1 MKSSDSTSPQK
12 RQVLQKWKGELITKD
27 DPFHLHKTLGILC
40 LISYIWRLS
49 QWGPERD
56 MAFATHP
63 HYTLPTILLHLLL
76 NLSSFEFKL
85 PPRRI
90 DSGYR
95 IWPEYRAHSL
105 VFLCRSLAT
114 MLLTY
119 FEKMYNMT
127 PNYWINL
134 VIVLVTMAAADT
146 GSSLTDHQ
154 SGFSRKLQVPNMV
167 KYYFSVAQ
175 LWATTG
181 IIYGIRRYSVQLL
194 YCLIIQINAFLMTL
208 RRKNLAGHYLLVS
221 VYGFLLVAGIL
232 TCTAELFIWDGWK
245 AVLIFCIAANTASVI
260 RLSPKKIPLMD
271 NKYLMWIVIACFVSS
286 MRQKFEEVG
295 ISMISMATI
304 SMMAMVSMG
313 FYNSKHGYRNS
324 SSPSQEKVK

>member
-1 MKSSDSTSPQK
+1 MSTPQK
-12 RQVLQKWKGELITKD
+12 QPSKWRRELITKD
-27 DPFHLHKTLGILC
+27 DPFHLHKTLGTLC

-63 HYTLPTILLHLLL
+63 QYTLPTILLHLLL

-105 VFLCRSLAT
+105 AFLCRSLAT

-119 FEKMYNMT
+119 YEGVYNKQ
-127 PNYWINL
+127 PNYWMNL
-134 VIVLVTMAAADT
+134 VIVLVTMAAADA
-146 GSSLTDHQ
+146 GSNLTDHQ

-221 VYGFLLVAGIL
+221 VYGFLLIAGVL

-260 RLSPKKIPLMD
+260 RLAPRKLPLMD
-271 NKYLMWIVIACFVSS
+271 SKYLMWVFIACLVSV
-286 MRQKFEEVG
+286 MRQYFEEVG
-295 ISMISMATI
+295 IGMLSTATI
-304 SMMAMVSMG
+304 SMIAMVSMG
-313 FYNSKHGYRNS
+313 FYNSKYSYGSIS
-324 SSPSQEKVK
+324 SASKAE

>member
-1 MKSSDSTSPQK
+1 MSDPSKSHK
-12 RQVLQKWKGELITKD
+12 LQKWRRELITKD
-27 DPFHLHKTLGILC
+27 DPVHLHKTLGFLC

-56 MAFATHP
+56 MGFATHP
-63 HYTLPTILLHLLL
+63 QFTLPTIFLHLLL
-76 NLSSFEFKL
+76 NLSSFEFQL

-119 FEKMYNMT
+119 YEQVYHKP
-127 PNYWINL
+127 PNYWMNL

-146 GSSLTDHQ
+146 GSRFTDHQ

-175 LWATTG
+175 LWATAG

-194 YCLIIQINAFLMTL
+194 YCLIIQVNAFLMTL

-221 VYGFLLVAGIL
+221 VYGFLLVSGIL
-232 TCTAELFIWDGWK
+232 TCTIELFLWDGWR
-245 AVLIFCIAANTASVI
+245 AVLIFGIAANTASVI
-260 RLSPKKIPLMD
+260 RLAPRKHPLMD
-271 NKYLMWIVIACFVSS
+271 NKYLMWIFIGCLVSK
-286 MRQKFEEVG
+286 MRQSFRETDKW
-295 ISMISMATI
+295 MISLATI
-304 SMMAMVSMG
+304 SMVAMVSLG
-313 FYNSKHGYRNS
+313 FYNGKYGYGRS
-324 SSPSQEKVK
+324 FSTIKIS

>member
-1 MKSSDSTSPQK
+1 MSNPQK
-12 RQVLQKWKGELITKD
+12 HATIQKWKGELITKD
-27 DPFHLHKTLGILC
+27 DPFHLHKTLGTLC
-40 LISYIWRLS
+40 LISYIWRLT

-63 HYTLPTILLHLLL
+63 QYTLPTIVLHLLL

-119 FEKMYNMT
+119 CEQLYSKE
-127 PNYWINL
+127 PNYWMNL
-134 VIVLVTMAAADT
+134 VIVLASMAAADA
-146 GSSLTDHQ
+146 GSNLTDHQ

-221 VYGFLLVAGIL
+221 VYGFLLVAGVL

-245 AVLIFCIAANTASVI
+245 AVLIFSIAANTASII
-260 RLSPKKIPLMD
+260 RLSPRKFPLMD
-271 NKYLMWIVIACFVSS
+271 NKYLMWIGIACFVST
-286 MRQKFEEVG
+286 MRQQFEEVG
-295 ISMISMATI
+295 ITMISMATI
-304 SMMAMVSMG
+304 SMIAMISMG
-313 FYNSKHGYRNS
+313 FYNSKYGYGS
-324 SSPSQEKVK
+324 TWSASQEKVK

>member
-1 MKSSDSTSPQK
+1 MSGQQKPQM
-12 RQVLQKWKGELITKD
+12 LQKWRRELITKD
-27 DPFHLHKTLGILC
+27 DPVHLHKTLGILC

-56 MAFATHP
+56 MGFATHP
-63 HYTLPTILLHLLL
+63 QFTLPTLFLHLLL

-119 FEKMYNMT
+119 YEKLYNKL

-146 GSSLTDHQ
+146 GSNLTDHQ
-154 SGFSRKLQVPNMV
+154 SGFSRKLQVPNMI

-175 LWATTG
+175 LWATAG

-194 YCLIIQINAFLMTL
+194 YCLIIQVNAFLMTL

-221 VYGFLLVAGIL
+221 VYGFLLVAGVL
-232 TCTAELFIWDGWK
+232 TCTVELFIWDGWK
-245 AVLIFCIAANTASVI
+245 AVLTFCIAANTASVI
-260 RLSPKKIPLMD
+260 RLAPRKFPLMD
-271 NKYLMWIVIACFVSS
+271 NKYVMWVFIACFVST
-286 MRQKFEEVG
+286 MRQSFQETDKW
-295 ISMISMATI
+295 MISMATI
-304 SMMAMVSMG
+304 SMVAMVSLG
-313 FYNSKHGYRNS
+313 FYTGKYGYAS
-324 SSPSQEKVK
+324 SSSICKDS